1 MILYLIINCDPN
13 NSAWRP
19 RFIVWDLKIRTRS
32 LEGTLYVCPKKLYD
46 WPNFAYNLPLFTLS
60 HRSRPCTNYMRH
72 RETEWIQRFT
82 SGLVSI
88 AADTTCSH
96 RRSFRTLKSKR
107 HVHINHTHQLRN
119 GLPEVFADVVCAS
132 PSSTTCKG
140 PLARFHNIQP
150 ARSC

>member
-1 MILYLIINCDPN
+1 
-13 NSAWRP
+13 
-19 RFIVWDLKIRTRS
+19 
-32 LEGTLYVCPKKLYD
+32 
-46 WPNFAYNLPLFTLS
+46 
-60 HRSRPCTNYMRH
+60 MRH
-72 RETEWIQRFT
+72 RETEWIQRFA

-107 HVHINHTHQLRN
+107 HVNINHTHQLRN

-140 PLARFHNIQP
+140 SLAHFHNIQP
-150 ARSC
+150 ARSS